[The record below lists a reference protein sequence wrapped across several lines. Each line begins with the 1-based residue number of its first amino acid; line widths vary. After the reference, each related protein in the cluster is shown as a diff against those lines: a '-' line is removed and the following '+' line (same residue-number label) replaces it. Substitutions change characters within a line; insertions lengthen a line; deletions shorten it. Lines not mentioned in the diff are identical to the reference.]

1 MNYIYFIFA
10 SQGED
15 SSGQRYS
22 ADPTGL
28 LTERGA
34 KGDKD
39 QDDYISSMRDKNNS
53 GYFALWNMPIKLAN
67 ILLKGNTTECLF
79 TYCTSIYNTLTQRL
93 LKCRCHSVCISSAA
107 VQDCALS

>member
-1 MNYIYFIFA
+1 MLHWKCFEKNYQFLKVGYNCTTNLFPGIIIIYNIQEFIFFLFI

-28 LTERGA
+28 ITERGA

-39 QDDYISSMRDKNNS
+39 QDGFITAMRDKNNS
-53 GYFALWNMPIKLAN
+53 GYFAL
-67 ILLKGNTTECLF
+67 
-79 TYCTSIYNTLTQRL
+79 
-93 LKCRCHSVCISSAA
+93 
-107 VQDCALS
+107 